1 MEHMVTL
8 FHMHAQPPR
17 EQNGARS
24 WFARTPHG
32 RLMQRR
38 TRRLLAAV
46 CAALGVICALECVL
60 SAVATQP
67 VVVAERGIAR
77 GTIITAADVRLEQV
91 PDHAALRGALHATSD
106 AVDALAQVDVG
117 AGDVLLPS
125 MVGTRPTVPEG
136 HTVID
141 VRLGDQQEPFP
152 TGTSIQLASVVGCDE
167 PETTLC
173 TLSTQAVVMAAA
185 HLDDAT
191 GMHVTPVAM
200 PADDAVRVLAVQNE
214 GPIIAVQG
222 RPQP

>member
-8 FHMHAQPPR
+8 FHMHARGKR
-17 EQNGARS
+17 EQNGARL

-38 TRRLLAAV
+38 ARRLLAAV
-46 CAALGVICALECVL
+46 CTALGVLCALECVL

-77 GTIITAADVRLEQV
+77 GTIITAADVRLEQL
-91 PDHAALRGALHATSD
+91 PNHTALHSALHATGD
-106 AVDALAQVDVG
+106 AVDALAQVDVS

-125 MVGTRPTVPEG
+125 MVGVQPVVSEG

-152 TGTSIQLASVVGCDE
+152 TGTSIQLASVVGCDN
-167 PETTLC
+167 PDTALC
-173 TLSTQAVVMAAA
+173 TLSAQAVVMAAA
-185 HLDDAT
+185 HLDEAT

-200 PADDAVRVLAVQNE
+200 PADDAVRVLAAQNE

-222 RPQP
+222 RQQP